1 MQSKRAS
8 LIETCINVGTGFIV
22 SLIIQLL
29 VFPLYGI
36 QITLASNLEINLI
49 FTIAAIAR
57 EYGIRRFFNW
67 INLRGLKRVPS

>member
-8 LIETCINVGTGFIV
+8 LIETFINVGTGFIV

-36 QITLASNLEINLI
+36 EISIWSNLEINLI

-57 EYGIRRFFNW
+57 GYGIRRFFNW
-67 INLRGLKRVPS
+67 INLRGFKRVSS